1 MTRDDFESYMIRM
14 GIDYEEVE
22 DGLWL
27 IEPANGAPS
36 VVVNYTPPVALLRLK
51 VLHLP
56 DDRSDYELA
65 PLFRRLLELNA
76 TDIVHGSYG
85 IEEGDVILSDALEL
99 ETLDFEEL
107 RNSYESM
114 VFAASS
120 HTPALAG
127 LTSTSDSGEGA

>member
-56 DDRSDYELA
+56 DDRTDNELA

-127 LTSTSDSGEGA
+127 LTSASAAGKEA

>member
-56 DDRSDYELA
+56 DDRTDNELA

-127 LTSTSDSGEGA
+127 LTAASDSGEEA